1 MLKHHTR
8 NFIIMKKTYGSFR
21 IFTILMGILL
31 LSSCT
36 TEEVNSSKK
45 NMVETSTNTS
55 PSVKYHSSEIADA
68 PKMYCTN
75 LSDNLFVNANV
86 NAPNINTASVLKA
99 KKATFNTNK
108 LCELFLGSENIMEK
122 KLNSETLE
130 YSLGEKKLIISSGLQ
145 FDFSTNLSNCINSL
159 ISFIDLTKMDELKKQ
174 EFSFLTKQKAIE
186 ETVRILKE
194 LNISPHLPPQIYA
207 LDYKTL
213 QKERERLLR
222 EDESFKAFVEMG
234 KVKLKDEWTEDDDC
248 YYMIFQTEMYGI
260 PCDPIGYTQQSSEF
274 PVNGSE
280 IGAIVSK
287 NGFEACFVKG
297 SVYVEEKSD
306 QNIKSLISLEQA
318 LKSLNEKYNNI
329 ILSSKVTVTNISLIY
344 APVLTGITRNNQE
357 EQIELV
363 PTWLFETEQSY
374 TKGNKKSIGKTIV
387 RINAITGKEIL

>member
-1 MLKHHTR
+1 MKKIYR
-8 NFIIMKKTYGSFR
+8 NFSIFIIL
-21 IFTILMGILL
+21 IGILL
-31 LSSCT
+31 LPSCT
-36 TEEVNSSKK
+36 TEEVISSKK
-45 NMVETSTNTS
+45 NIVETSANTS
-55 PSVKYHSSEIADA
+55 PSIKYQSSEMADA

-86 NAPNINTASVLKA
+86 NAPNINAASVLEA
-99 KKATFNTNK
+99 KKTTFNTNK
-108 LCELFLGSENIMEK
+108 LCELFLGSGNIMEK
-122 KLNSETLE
+122 KPNSETLE
-130 YSLGEKKLIISSGLQ
+130 YSLGEKKLIVSSGLQ
-145 FDFSTNLSNCINSL
+145 FDFSTNLSNCVNDL
-159 ISFIDLTKMDELKKQ
+159 ISFLDLTKMGELKKQ
-174 EFSFLTKQKAIE
+174 ELSFLTKQKVID
-186 ETVRILKE
+186 ETANILKE
-194 LNISPHLPPQIYA
+194 LNISPHLPPEIYA

-213 QKERERLLR
+213 QKEQERLLR

-234 KVKLKDEWTEDDDC
+234 KVKLKDKWSEDNDC

-260 PCDPIGYTQQSSEF
+260 PCDSIGYTQQSSDF

-297 SVYVEEKSD
+297 SVYTEENSVHD
-306 QNIKSLISLEQA
+306 IKSLISLEQA
-318 LKSLNEKYNNI
+318 LESLKEKYNNI

-344 APVLTGITRNNQE
+344 APVLTGITRNNQK

-374 TKGNKKSIGKTIV
+374 TKGNKKSIGKIIV